1 MCIRDR
7 LQRNTGI
14 QLSNYLINKMIS
26 DYIFYY
32 LIIIGLTII
41 AYWIVFLYKNKIETN
56 YMRTHIIAEF
66 ATAIILIFSAII
78 ESLELI
84 PIAIGMLIYATINIS
99 GKYIDER
106 DTKMV
111 IILIFNIIFIVI
123 LLNSLLTRVN

>member
-1 MCIRDR
+1 
-7 LQRNTGI
+7 
-14 QLSNYLINKMIS
+14 MIS
-26 DYIFYY
+26 EYIFYY

-66 ATAIILIFSAII
+66 ITAIILIFSAII

-84 PIAIGMLIYATINIS
+84 PIAVGMLIYATINIS
-99 GKYIDER
+99 GKYIDEK

>member
-1 MCIRDR
+1 
-7 LQRNTGI
+7 
-14 QLSNYLINKMIS
+14 MIS

-66 ATAIILIFSAII
+66 ATAIILIFAAII

-99 GKYIDER
+99 GKYIDEKDR
-106 DTKMV
+106 KMT
-111 IILIFNIIFIVI
+111 IILIFNIIIILI
-123 LLNSLLTRVN
+123 LLNSL